1 MQKSVKR
8 MEMAHHKKLMAKKGH
23 KPLFDTP
30 DYLKAF
36 AEPQKLGD
44 LHSLARSILEGTFD
58 DKAEDQRIH
67 KVVYQHLPNHRKLNY
82 RSKYLQGVPL
92 EELGHKTERKLKKI
106 DANGT
111 KPGPAVGLKYASAG
125 MLDQN
130 QQSNLLAHL
139 SAQPDFPRNIGNSGA
154 FDPNAAR
161 THFDNGSITTEL
173 RETKQTFEMGSH
185 LNDTTTVGAEVR
197 HEQHLQVPS
206 SARVSR
212 RGSSAGRR
220 SLRDSINA
228 SSFDGSRGKSQ
239 IDPEPEYR
247 REQQRQSKAN
257 SKDKGD
263 EDELPKIKKKSPP
276 SDAQASLDAWKQLSL
291 SKAYR
296 QRFASLDETPVNIRT
311 NVPHAGTTVGYEFTG
326 D

>member
-1 MQKSVKR
+1 MT
-8 MEMAHHKKLMAKKGH
+8 HHKKLMAKKGH

-92 EELGHKTERKLKKI
+92 EELGHKPKRKLKRI
-106 DANGT
+106 DADGA
-111 KPGPAVGLKYASAG
+111 KPGPADGLKYASAG

-130 QQSNLLAHL
+130 QQSNMLAHL
-139 SAQPDFPRNIGNSGA
+139 STQPDFPRNIGNSGT

-161 THFDNGSITTEL
+161 THLHPNFDNGSITTEL

-185 LNDTTTVGAEVR
+185 LNETTTMGAEVR

-212 RGSSAGRR
+212 RGSSAGRG

-247 REQQRQSKAN
+247 RKQQRQSKAN

-263 EDELPKIKKKSPP
+263 EDELPKIKNKSPP
-276 SDAQASLDAWKQLSL
+276 PVAQASPDAWKQLSL

-296 QRFASLDETPVNIRT
+296 QRFAGDDFGLDETPVNIRT